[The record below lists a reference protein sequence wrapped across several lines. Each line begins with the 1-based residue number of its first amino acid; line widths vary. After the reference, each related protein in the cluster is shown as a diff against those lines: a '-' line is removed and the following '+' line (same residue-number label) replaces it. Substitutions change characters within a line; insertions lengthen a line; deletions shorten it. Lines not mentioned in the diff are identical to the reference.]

1 MILLNNDEKHSLSI
15 LEQDDHYE
23 IRIGDSCYDVRA
35 SLDDDRLQATVNG
48 HRFSICGDLHQDQ
61 LVLFHEGETFHCA
74 LHREQFGLE
83 DQASEGGLQAP
94 MNGSMVAVLVKAG
107 DRVKAG
113 QTLVIMEAMK
123 MEHAIKA
130 PADGSVSEV
139 FFAEGDL
146 VSEGAELIA
155 LELDSEE
162 AA

>member
-1 MILLNNDEKHSLSI
+1 
-15 LEQDDHYE
+15 
-23 IRIGDSCYDVRA
+23 
-35 SLDDDRLQATVNG
+35 
-48 HRFSICGDLHQDQ
+48 
-61 LVLFHEGETFHCA
+61 
-74 LHREQFGLE
+74 
-83 DQASEGGLQAP
+83 
-94 MNGSMVAVLVKAG
+94 MNGSVVAVMVKAG

>member
-1 MILLNNDEKHSLSI
+1 M
-15 LEQDDHYE
+15 
-23 IRIGDSCYDVRA
+23 
-35 SLDDDRLQATVNG
+35 
-48 HRFSICGDLHQDQ
+48 
-61 LVLFHEGETFHCA
+61 LFHEGETFHCA

-94 MNGSMVAVLVKAG
+94 MNGSVVAVMVKAG

-139 FFAEGDL
+139 FFTEGDL

>member
-1 MILLNNDEKHSLSI
+1 
-15 LEQDDHYE
+15 
-23 IRIGDSCYDVRA
+23 
-35 SLDDDRLQATVNG
+35 
-48 HRFSICGDLHQDQ
+48 
-61 LVLFHEGETFHCA
+61 
-74 LHREQFGLE
+74 
-83 DQASEGGLQAP
+83 
-94 MNGSMVAVLVKAG
+94 MNGSVVAVMVKAG
-107 DRVKAG
+107 DRVKSG